1 MIRARHIADDLPPA
15 GIANP
20 VRPAPLSNTGQ
31 GGSAIAPGL
40 CMRWARAQGIGLGD
54 TAVLMMTN
62 SREAAALR
70 QGLAWVG
77 ARTRDLDPSL
87 DADSLAGVLSGAT
100 VAIIDTVL
108 AGDYAAR
115 SVASTGS
122 PPSGGTG
129 PGPTS
134 PASMRR
140 SSTSPRTISPPEPG
154 MVEGRAPPRRGA
166 QGERR
171 VSSPFDRPGRR

>member
-15 GIANP
+15 GIASP

-40 CMRWARAQGIGLGD
+40 CMKWARAEGIGLGD
-54 TAVLMMTN
+54 TAVLMMTS
-62 SREAAALR
+62 SREAAAMR

-108 AGDYAAR
+108 AGDYARALGRLDRLPPVWWNGAGADFAR
-115 SVASTGS
+115 LDEAFLDFAEDDI
-122 PPSGGTG
+122 
-129 PGPTS
+129 
-134 PASMRR
+134 PA
-140 SSTSPRTISPPEPG
+140 
-154 MVEGRAPPRRGA
+154 
-166 QGERR
+166 
-171 VSSPFDRPGRR
+171 